1 MCGKPQKPRVPGG
14 VLMLIDFQKNLS
26 YSQVQSH
33 NIRERTQTGEVGF
46 VSCTISPKPDKSTTF
61 CFKIIFL
68 PLVQNSAC
76 VMMDLSAFLYF
87 HIYNPNVLRAYE

>member
-76 VMMDLSAFLYF
+76 KCYDGSFSIFVFSY
-87 HIYNPNVLRAYE
+87 I

>member
-1 MCGKPQKPRVPGG
+1 
-14 VLMLIDFQKNLS
+14 MLIDFQKNLS

-33 NIRERTQTGEVGF
+33 NIRERTQTEEVGF
-46 VSCTISPKPDKSTTF
+46 VSCTISPKPDNSTAF

-76 VMMDLSAFLYF
+76 KSYDGSFSIFVFSY
-87 HIYNPNVLRAYE
+87 I